1 MQFTVPQF
9 IEEEAKIVGPLTFKQ
24 LLYLAGPGII
34 IFFLY
39 FSLAKTN
46 LLAFIIIT
54 IFLAGLALAVAFLK
68 IGGYSLPVLFRNFFS
83 FFVSSKIYLWGKKI
97 GPPKIIQK
105 KEKPK
110 EEEITAEPTLKIVEK
125 SHLRKLSTYIETAT
139 K

>member
-68 IGGYSLPVLFRNFFS
+68 IGGYSLPILFKNFFG

-97 GPPKIIQK
+97 GPTKIIQN
-105 KEKPK
+105 KE
-110 EEEITAEPTLKIVEK
+110 
-125 SHLRKLSTYIETAT
+125 
-139 K
+139 